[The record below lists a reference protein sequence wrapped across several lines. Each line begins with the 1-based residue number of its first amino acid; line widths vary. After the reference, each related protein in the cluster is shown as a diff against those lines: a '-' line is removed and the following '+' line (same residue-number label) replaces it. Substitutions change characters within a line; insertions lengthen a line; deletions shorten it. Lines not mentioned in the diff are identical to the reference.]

1 MSRPSATLLF
11 LVVLLAPPVCAAT
24 APRTQE
30 PAPEQPPEQP
40 EEERDDSKLEAW
52 PELDSAERKQV
63 ELEISKLRK
72 ARTEEMV
79 VDAEAALKGSSA
91 GAVPLI
97 LAGYAR
103 EQDATTRARL
113 AEVMETLTD
122 ARHTRLLG
130 QEFDH
135 KQGAARVWCLRRA
148 AAFPDPGL
156 REEASAALARV
167 QARGERADPEERY
180 AAALAA
186 VSSGDTGG
194 LEVLSKWADEAWHER
209 GAELRTSLRAVR
221 GPEATAVLTPGL
233 AGERGSCV
241 AALRMLSAAGDD
253 ESVHAVAPYLASD
266 DNQVRVA
273 AINALRGIVDGDD
286 PLEDL
291 SVFRAIELA
300 KTWQARVGR

>member
-1 MSRPSATLLF
+1 MSRPFATLLF
-11 LVVLLAPPVCAAT
+11 LIPLLTPAPAAA

-30 PAPEQPPEQP
+30 PAPEQPEEQQP
-40 EEERDDSKLEAW
+40 EEQDDAKLEAW

-63 ELEISKLRK
+63 ELEVSKLRK
-72 ARTEEMV
+72 ARTDEMV
-79 VDAEAALKGSSA
+79 IDAEAALKGGSS

-97 LAGYAR
+97 LTGFAR
-103 EQDATTRARL
+103 EKDATTRARL
-113 AEVMETLTD
+113 AEVMEALTD

-130 QEFDH
+130 QEFDR
-135 KQGAARVWCLRRA
+135 KELEARVWCLRRA

-156 REEASAALARV
+156 REVATAALARV

-194 LEVLSKWADEAWHER
+194 LEVLSSWANEAWPER

-221 GPEATAVLTPGL
+221 GPEATAALTPGL
-233 AGERGSCV
+233 TGERATCV

-286 PLEDL
+286 PLEEL

-300 KTWQARVGR
+300 KTWQAWVGR